1 VTSAR
6 SATLLADGPIAT
18 TQIVTRLLQAC
29 YGEVRVVE
37 SDDLPVP
44 LAPGPL
50 VVSRLAKPPMSWLP
64 DYFRERGR
72 PYVYF
77 LDDNFFEL
85 TSDIDPRNS
94 PYYQHPAVRDAL
106 DVFLRGATL
115 AWLMSGTLR
124 AYLADR
130 HPGLPTLLTHAPI
143 DLATWDAAPV
153 GAAPSSPDDGAG
165 FCIGY
170 PSSPRENMAPL
181 VTEIVARCAARW
193 GRSVR
198 FEFVGWWPAAVQDA
212 PNVRCFPLVA
222 DYRDYAAFVK
232 SRRWDCAIA
241 PLADS
246 LFENCKTDNKFR
258 DYAAAGVAGIYSR
271 TALYRSSVV
280 DGETGLLVENDAA
293 AWVEAIASL
302 RDVAGRRAAIARAAH
317 DTVRVRND
325 QAVVARAVMDGFAR
339 AGVEVPT

>member
-6 SATLLADGPIAT
+6 PATLIADGRIAT
-18 TQIVTRLLQAC
+18 TQIVARLLQAC
-29 YGEVRVVE
+29 YGEVRIAA

-44 LAPGPL
+44 LASGPL
-50 VVSRLAKPPMSWLP
+50 VVSRLAEPPMSWLP

-85 TSDIDPRNS
+85 GAHIDPRNG

-106 DVFLRGATL
+106 DRFLRGATL
-115 AWLMSGTLR
+115 VWLMSGTLR

-130 HPGLPTLLTHAPI
+130 LPGLPTLLTHAPI
-143 DLATWDAAPV
+143 DLATWDAAPA
-153 GAAPSSPDDGAG
+153 GAPPPLPGHGAT
-165 FCIGY
+165 FRVGY
-170 PSSPRENMAPL
+170 PSAPRENMAWL
-181 VTEIVARCAARW
+181 LTEIVARCGARF
-193 GRSVR
+193 GGSVG

-212 PNVRCFPLVA
+212 PNVRCFPA
-222 DYRDYAAFVK
+222 RPDYRDYAAFVK

-271 TALYRSSVV
+271 TSLYRSSVV

-293 AWVEAIASL
+293 AWVDAIASL
-302 RDVAGRRAAIARAAH
+302 RDAAGLRAAIANAAY
-317 DTVRVRND
+317 DTVRARND
-325 QAVVARAVMDGFAR
+325 QAIVARAVVEGFAR
-339 AGVEVPT
+339 AGVEGLA

>member
-6 SATLLADGPIAT
+6 PATLIADGRIAT
-18 TQIVTRLLQAC
+18 TQIVARLLKAC
-29 YGEVRVVE
+29 YGDVRV
-37 SDDLPVP
+37 LPTDELPAP
-44 LAPGPL
+44 LASGPL
-50 VVSRLAKPPMSWLP
+50 VMSRLAEPPMSWLP

-85 TSDIDPRNS
+85 GTDIDPRNG

-106 DVFLRGATL
+106 DGFLRGATL
-115 AWLMSGTLR
+115 VWLMSGTLR
-124 AYLADR
+124 AYLQDR
-130 HPGLPTLLTHAPI
+130 LPGLPTLLTHAPI
-143 DLATWDAAPV
+143 DLATWDAAPA
-153 GAAPSSPDDGAG
+153 GTAPALPGDDAT
-165 FCIGY
+165 FRVGY
-170 PSSPRENMAPL
+170 PSTPRDNMARL
-181 VTEIVARCAARW
+181 LTEIVSICGARF
-193 GRSVR
+193 GGSVG

-212 PNVRCFPLVA
+212 PNVRCFPAIA

-271 TALYRSSVV
+271 TSLYHASVV
-280 DGETGLLVENDAA
+280 DGATGLLVENDAA
-293 AWVEAIASL
+293 AWVDAIASL
-302 RDVAGRRAAIARAAH
+302 RDAAGLRATIAKAAY
-317 DTVRVRND
+317 DTVRMRND
-325 QAVVARAVMDGFAR
+325 HAIVARAVVDGFAL
-339 AGVEVPT
+339 AGVESLA